1 MKYKNYLIK
10 NNILFLIMFFPFM
23 LNFLLNIFQNPEFI
37 LNFSSQNIINFFST
51 FFISVFFL
59 CLFKLISKSL
69 KIDSNSLSAVYFFFS
84 YFIFDSLFLPITKY
98 LSFSENFYLVST
110 LWIIVIIYKKPKIQ
124 ELLMV
129 VSSFFVSFFYN
140 RFYLRIL
147 SDNSKYI
154 ELNSDVPLQ
163 WLDITSMIY
172 DNNYFYAL
180 DNNLIEGQGLLIS
193 YIQSIILKINFN
205 TETFI
210 FINNNYNLVFLISF
224 LLIFD
229 TNLTKKNKY
238 ISSASFLIVLLNND
252 WLYYL
257 FANSLMLEGF
267 VSLFFAIMI
276 YYFYKHIHSN
286 DKDSI
291 YYFISFG
298 SLVLSKN
305 FISLIIILLIF
316 YSLKFIKQ
324 NRKVVFSFIVYFSYI
339 VYQKIF
345 FSNLQ
350 NFAYTNEINF
360 RELLFDLILLR
371 NLQFDNITNIIK
383 QFLIDKPTS
392 LIVLFF
398 LLINFYIFI
407 SKKRLSNTV
416 FLIFIISLTNYLLV
430 NILYISYWQ
439 NVEFESSYRYLM
451 SCFHIIF
458 LSNIVN
464 LDEFEK
470 VK

>member
-1 MKYKNYLIK
+1 M
-10 NNILFLIMFFPFM
+10 
-23 LNFLLNIFQNPEFI
+23 
-37 LNFSSQNIINFFST
+37 
-51 FFISVFFL
+51 
-59 CLFKLISKSL
+59 
-69 KIDSNSLSAVYFFFS
+69 
-84 YFIFDSLFLPITKY
+84 
-98 LSFSENFYLVST
+98 
-110 LWIIVIIYKKPKIQ
+110 
-124 ELLMV
+124 
-129 VSSFFVSFFYN
+129 
-140 RFYLRIL
+140 
-147 SDNSKYI
+147 
-154 ELNSDVPLQ
+154 
-163 WLDITSMIY
+163 
-172 DNNYFYAL
+172 
-180 DNNLIEGQGLLIS
+180 
-193 YIQSIILKINFN
+193 
-205 TETFI
+205 
-210 FINNNYNLVFLISF
+210 
-224 LLIFD
+224 
-229 TNLTKKNKY
+229 
-238 ISSASFLIVLLNND
+238 IVLLNND

-286 DKDSI
+286 DKNSI

-345 FSNLQ
+345 FSDLQ

-360 RELLFDLILLR
+360 RKLLFDLILLR

>member
-51 FFISVFFL
+51 FFISIFFL

-110 LWIIVIIYKKPKIQ
+110 LWIIVIIYKKPKIR

-129 VSSFFVSFFYN
+129 ISSFFVSFFYN

-286 DKDSI
+286 DKNSI

-345 FSNLQ
+345 FSELQ

-371 NLQFDNITNIIK
+371 NLQFDNIANIIK

>member
-124 ELLMV
+124 ELLMII
-129 VSSFFVSFFYN
+129 SSFFVSFFYN

-286 DKDSI
+286 DKNSI

-345 FSNLQ
+345 FSDLQ

-360 RELLFDLILLR
+360 RKLLFDLILLR

>member
-129 VSSFFVSFFYN
+129 ISSFFVSFFYN

-286 DKDSI
+286 DKNSI

-305 FISLIIILLIF
+305 FISLIVILLIF

>member
-129 VSSFFVSFFYN
+129 ISSFFVSFFYN
-140 RFYLRIL
+140 RFFLRIL

-276 YYFYKHIHSN
+276 YYFFKHIHSN
-286 DKDSI
+286 DKNSI

-305 FISLIIILLIF
+305 FISLIVILLIF

-345 FSNLQ
+345 FSELQ

-371 NLQFDNITNIIK
+371 NLQLDNITNIIK

>member
-23 LNFLLNIFQNPEFI
+23 LNFLLNIFQNPKFI

-124 ELLMV
+124 ELLMII
-129 VSSFFVSFFYN
+129 SSFFVSFFYN

-286 DKDSI
+286 DKNSI

-345 FSNLQ
+345 FSDLQ

-360 RELLFDLILLR
+360 RKLLFDLILLR

>member
-129 VSSFFVSFFYN
+129 ISSFFVSFFYN

-286 DKDSI
+286 DKNSI

-345 FSNLQ
+345 FSDLQ

>member
-129 VSSFFVSFFYN
+129 ISSFFVSFFYN

-276 YYFYKHIHSN
+276 YYFFKHIHSN
-286 DKDSI
+286 DKNSI

-305 FISLIIILLIF
+305 FISLIVILLIF

-345 FSNLQ
+345 FSELQ

-371 NLQFDNITNIIK
+371 NLQLDNITNIIK

>member
-129 VSSFFVSFFYN
+129 ISSFFVSFFYN

-147 SDNSKYI
+147 SDNSNYL

-210 FINNNYNLVFLISF
+210 FINNNYNLVFLLSF

-286 DKDSI
+286 DKNSI

-345 FSNLQ
+345 FSELQ

>member
-129 VSSFFVSFFYN
+129 ISSFLVSFFYN

-286 DKDSI
+286 DKNSI

-345 FSNLQ
+345 FSDLQ

>member
-129 VSSFFVSFFYN
+129 ISSFFVSFFYN

-147 SDNSKYI
+147 SDNSKYF

-286 DKDSI
+286 DKNSI

-345 FSNLQ
+345 FSDLQ

>member
-23 LNFLLNIFQNPEFI
+23 LNFLLNIFQNPKFI

-124 ELLMV
+124 ELLMII
-129 VSSFFVSFFYN
+129 SSFFVSFFYN

-286 DKDSI
+286 DKNSI

-345 FSNLQ
+345 FSDLQ

-360 RELLFDLILLR
+360 RKLLFDLILLR

-398 LLINFYIFI
+398 LLIFFYIFI

>member
-1 MKYKNYLIK
+1 MKEINHLIK
-10 NNILFLIMFFPFM
+10 NNILFLIMFLPF
-23 LNFLLNIFQNPEFI
+23 LFNFLLNIFQSLEFSSTI
-37 LNFSSQNIINFFST
+37 SSQNIINFFST

-59 CLFKLISKSL
+59 CLFRFINKEF
-69 KIDSNSLSAVYFFFS
+69 KINSNSLSAVYFFFS

-98 LSFSENFYLVST
+98 LSFSNNFYLVT
-110 LWIIVIIYKKPKIQ
+110 ALWLILIISKKPKIQ
-124 ELLMV
+124 ELLIIL
-129 VSSFFVSFFYN
+129 SSFFVSFFYN
-140 RFYLRIL
+140 RFYFETL
-147 SDNSKYI
+147 SDNSNYI

-172 DNNYFYAL
+172 ENNYFYAL
-180 DNNLIEGQGLLIS
+180 DNNPIEGQGLLIS

-210 FINNNYNLVFLISF
+210 FINNNYNIIFLISL

-238 ISSASFLIVLLNND
+238 IASTSFLIILFNND

-267 VSLFFAIMI
+267 VSLFFAIII
-276 YYFYKHIHSN
+276 YYYFKNIESSN
-286 DKDSI
+286 KISI
-291 YYFISFG
+291 FYFISFG
-298 SLVLSKN
+298 TLVLSKN
-305 FISLIIILLIF
+305 FISLIVILLIF
-316 YSLKFIKQ
+316 YSFKFIKQ
-324 NRKVVFSFIVYFSYI
+324 NTYVVFSPIVYISYI
-339 VYQKIF
+339 IYQKIF
-345 FSNLQ
+345 FSELQ

-360 RELLFDLILLR
+360 KELLFDLILIR
-371 NLQFDNITNIIK
+371 NLKLDNITNIIQ

-392 LIVLFF
+392 LVVLIF
-398 LLINFYIFI
+398 LLTNLYIFI
-407 SKKRLSNTV
+407 NKRSLPRTIN
-416 FLIFIISLTNYLLV
+416 LIFFICLINYFLV
-430 NILYISYWQ
+430 NVLYISYWQ

-458 LSNIVN
+458 LSNIVS

-470 VK
+470 AK

>member
-1 MKYKNYLIK
+1 
-10 NNILFLIMFFPFM
+10 M
-23 LNFLLNIFQNPEFI
+23 LNFLLNIFQNPKFI

-129 VSSFFVSFFYN
+129 ISSFFVSFFYN

-286 DKDSI
+286 DKNSI

-345 FSNLQ
+345 FSDLQ

-407 SKKRLSNTV
+407 SKKD
-416 FLIFIISLTNYLLV
+416 YQ
-430 NILYISYWQ
+430 IL
-439 NVEFESSYRYLM
+439 F
-451 SCFHIIF
+451 F
-458 LSNIVN
+458 
-464 LDEFEK
+464 
-470 VK
+470 

>member
-110 LWIIVIIYKKPKIQ
+110 LWIIVIIYKKPKIR

-129 VSSFFVSFFYN
+129 ISSFFVSFFYN

-193 YIQSIILKINFN
+193 YIQSILLKINFN

-210 FINNNYNLVFLISF
+210 FIKNNYNLIFLISF

-276 YYFYKHIHSN
+276 YYFFKHIHSN
-286 DKDSI
+286 DKSSI

-305 FISLIIILLIF
+305 FISLIVILLIF

-345 FSNLQ
+345 FSELQ

-371 NLQFDNITNIIK
+371 NLQFDNIANIIK